1 MCKMSE
7 LSTVLDEMITCGEGM
22 IKAANALKE
31 VFSDAPV
38 AETSTTPIKE
48 EVEEAPVEV
57 TTETETPEITVEQ
70 EVTYTAEAARGKLAS
85 ISALGFSA
93 DIKDI
98 LAKYGADKFNNLKP
112 EHYAAA
118 IADSECLI
126 HG

>member
-1 MCKMSE
+1 MSKMSE

-57 TTETETPEITVEQ
+57 TTETETPE
-70 EVTYTAEAARGKLAS
+70 VTHTAEAARGKLAS